1 MLLRVMWMKDV
12 YKRQTGVIVVNHFH
26 GTYGTVHLTDAA
38 LLHHHL
44 VIAYPVSYTHLHA
57 TSRSA

>member
-1 MLLRVMWMKDV
+1 M
-12 YKRQTGVIVVNHFH
+12 IVVNHFH

-44 VIAYPVSYTHLHA
+44 VIAYLSDNEVLIVFSLNL
-57 TSRSA
+57 RFGQ

>member
-1 MLLRVMWMKDV
+1 MTVW
-12 YKRQTGVIVVNHFH
+12 VIVVNHFY

-44 VIAYPVSYTHLHA
+44 VIAYLSDNNSS
-57 TSRSA
+57 SRISILAKLLLK